1 MFTKIF
7 RIIVLAGIFLSLCEQ
22 SYAQESEI
30 NSGSVFYKGGQNY
43 ESKVS
48 SIIGTGN
55 YASGQ
60 NSFAGGFNSY
70 ASGEQSFAFGE
81 LTEASQ
87 TNAFAIGKSTKAYGL
102 RTFAMGLSSEA
113 SGENSFAAGNI
124 SKASGKQSFAIGH
137 DCTASG
143 ENSFAGGVNSSASY
157 IQSFAF
163 GLSCNSNSP
172 NSFAL
177 GHTAITRGPC
187 SFALGQYV
195 EAGNVSTSNSF
206 VLGCGVNADNKF
218 VNTLGGVMM
227 GINSNVPTFFISKSD
242 GIDRTGRVGIG
253 NVTNPQ
259 AKLHIRGDEGM
270 FSEDASI
277 LLEPTDPDKDAVIQ
291 FWDDRKFIKMNYDG
305 LMHIKSSDILL
316 SNDDITPAAK
326 LHIRSDEGEDAG
338 IILEPKSLG
347 SSNTFIQ
354 LRDQG
359 HRISV
364 NKDGVMQLNCKNDN
378 ENAPM
383 MINGIVGINVANV
396 NKLKPG
402 YSLYVDGNV
411 MAEKVSIKSYSQWP
425 DFVFGQDYRLMPL
438 GELKQYVSE
447 NSHLPEV
454 PTEAEVSE
462 SGIDVAE
469 MQGILLKK
477 IEELTLYT
485 IQLQEQIER
494 QQKEIDEL
502 KMK

>member
-43 ESKVS
+43 EPKVS

-206 VLGCGVNADNKF
+206 VLGCGVNADNKL
-218 VNTLGGVMM
+218 VNTLGGIMM
-227 GINSNVPTFFISKSD
+227 GINSNVPTFFILKSD
-242 GIDRTGRVGIG
+242 GIDHTGRVGIG

-259 AKLHIRGDEGM
+259 
-270 FSEDASI
+270 
-277 LLEPTDPDKDAVIQ
+277 
-291 FWDDRKFIKMNYDG
+291 
-305 LMHIKSSDILL
+305 
-316 SNDDITPAAK
+316 AK

-338 IILEPKSLG
+338 IILEPKQPEANG
-347 SSNTFIQ
+347 TFIR
-354 LRDQG
+354 LHDG
-359 HRISV
+359 NHGISV
-364 NKDGVMQLNCKNDN
+364 GTNGEMCISSGAENNKLPLTLN
-378 ENAPM
+378 
-383 MINGIVGINVANV
+383 GHVGINTTNDLTNYQYA
-396 NKLKPG
+396 LT
-402 YSLYVDGNV
+402 VDGGILTDRV
-411 MAEKVSIKSYSQWP
+411 LIKSVDEWY
-425 DFVFGQDYRLMPL
+425 DAVFTDNYRLMPL
-438 GELKQYVSE
+438 NELKDFVATHH
-447 NSHLPEV
+447 HLPEV
-454 PTEAEVSE
+454 PAENEVME
-462 SGIDVAE
+462 EGYDMGE
-469 MQGILLKK
+469 MQGLLLKK

-494 QQKEIDEL
+494 QQKELELQQKEIEEL
-502 KMK
+502 KAK